1 MHFDRPM
8 NMMDFFRKSSGKWF
22 IQRVVHHFDLS
33 DDESG
38 ESNLIIQTIEPNDP
52 RVAEICRHQQI
63 DPAMAMGGGVFM
75 WQANLLDREPNPDYA
90 AVLIDVPD
98 DETKLTGKLIR
109 DRGYAEDIP
118 VISQYWFGVDGVL
131 TIDTEYEQKQGQERC
146 WFLNDDFRIRAS
158 NIRTIDGVNLVT
170 YCSERRCIDD
180 EDLNASIA
188 RNLVRG

>member
-1 MHFDRPM
+1 M

-38 ESNLIIQTIEPNDP
+38 DSNLIIQTIEPTDP
-52 RVAEICRHQQI
+52 RVTEICHQQGI
-63 DPAMAMGGGVFM
+63 DPVRAMGGGVFM

-90 AVLIDVPD
+90 AVLIDIPD
-98 DETKLTGKLIR
+98 DDTKMTGKLIR
-109 DRGYAEDIP
+109 DRGYAENIP
-118 VISQYWFGVDGVL
+118 VISQYWFGQDGVL

-146 WFLNDDFRIRAS
+146 WFVNDDFRIRAS
-158 NIRTIDGVNLVT
+158 NIRTIDGINLVT

-180 EDLNASIA
+180 DALSAAIEVNRLRAT
-188 RNLVRG
+188 V